1 MIEHYELMTRILV
14 GENKQENNILVK
26 QSKPNWVW
34 VHLEKGPSPHAVI
47 EVERATRQELYK
59 AANLVVENSE
69 RRFDKNV
76 KVIYTQIRN
85 LRLTDNPGE
94 VILKKT
100 PKKIKI

>member
-14 GENKQENNILVK
+14 GENKQENNILVR

-47 EVERATRQELYK
+47 EVEKATRQELYK

-76 KVIYTQIRN
+76 KVIYIQIRN

-100 PKKIKI
+100 PKKIKL